1 MAIDHVRRQA
11 TLAEIDAWE
20 SLPAMALE
28 SLARG
33 GDAPFLWDKPDRGG
47 EFVSHSFAEIR
58 RDVIALAHGLIGLG
72 LKPGERVVLVSE
84 NRPEWLVADIAILL
98 AGGITVPAYVTNTE
112 ADHTHV
118 LEDSDAVGV
127 IVTKGQIG
135 ACALNAASKRSDIR
149 FLISLD
155 REDSSARG
163 HALGDLLDANR
174 NHTDAP
180 ETLAAIKRD
189 DLATLIYT
197 SGTGGAPKGVML
209 SHRALFANAKSAADL
224 IYELDGVSDLR
235 DEVFLSFLPLS
246 HAYERTAGH
255 FFPLAVGSQVYYAES
270 TEKLAKNLTEAKP
283 TIMTAVPRLYESLH
297 ARITQGLKKESDLKQ
312 KLFSRAVTLGIK
324 RIETGGLSMME
335 RIEDATLDSL
345 VRAKVRERFG
355 GRLKALVSGGAPLNH
370 DIGLFFSS
378 LGLCLLQGYG
388 QTEAG
393 PVVSCN
399 RPDSINLKT
408 VGPAL
413 IDVEIKIADDGEI
426 LVRGPLLM
434 EGYWKRADDS
444 AEALQ
449 NGWLHTGDVGAFD
462 SENRLMITDRKKD
475 LIVNAGGDNI
485 APQRVEGIL
494 ALEEEIEQAMVFG
507 DKRPNLVALIVPGE
521 DFCRTWAADHGV
533 DQAGLL
539 QDAAFRSDVQAAVDR
554 ANEKMSRIERVRR
567 WAFADEAFTTDN
579 GLMTATMKI
588 RRKFITAHYLE
599 RLEALY

>member
-1 MAIDHVRRQA
+1 
-11 TLAEIDAWE
+11 
-20 SLPAMALE
+20 
-28 SLARG
+28 
-33 GDAPFLWDKPDRGG
+33 
-47 EFVSHSFAEIR
+47 
-58 RDVIALAHGLIGLG
+58 
-72 LKPGERVVLVSE
+72 
-84 NRPEWLVADIAILL
+84 
-98 AGGITVPAYVTNTE
+98 
-112 ADHTHV
+112 
-118 LEDSDAVGV
+118 
-127 IVTKGQIG
+127 
-135 ACALNAASKRSDIR
+135 
-149 FLISLD
+149 
-155 REDSSARG
+155 
-163 HALGDLLDANR
+163 
-174 NHTDAP
+174 
-180 ETLAAIKRD
+180 
-189 DLATLIYT
+189 
-197 SGTGGAPKGVML
+197 ML

-255 FFPLAVGSQVYYAES
+255 FFPLAVGAQVYYAES
-270 TEKLAKNLTEAKP
+270 TDKLAKNLTEARP

-297 ARITQGLKKESDLKQ
+297 ARITQSLKKESDLKR
-312 KLFSRAVTLGIK
+312 KLFNRAVALGVK
-324 RIETGGLSMME
+324 RIETGSLSMME

-345 VRAKVRERFG
+345 VRSKVRERFG
-355 GRLKALVSGGAPLNH
+355 GRLKALVSGGAPLNY
-370 DIGLFFSS
+370 DIGMFFSS

-393 PVVSCN
+393 PVVTCN
-399 RPDSINLKT
+399 RPASINLNT

-413 IDVEIKIADDGEI
+413 IDVELKIADDGEI

-434 EGYWKRADDS
+434 EGYWKRADDT
-444 AEALQ
+444 AEALKD
-449 NGWLHTGDVGAFD
+449 GWLHTGDVGAFD
-462 SENRLMITDRKKD
+462 AEGRLMITDRKKD

-521 DFCRTWAADHGV
+521 EFCRAWAASHGV
-533 DQAGLL
+533 DQASLL

-554 ANEKMSRIERVRR
+554 ANKKMSRIERVRR

-588 RRKFITAHYLE
+588 RRKFITAHYLD

>member
-1 MAIDHVRRQA
+1 MAIEHARRQA
-11 TLAEIDAWE
+11 TLAEIDGWE
-20 SLPAMALE
+20 NLPAMALDT
-28 SLARG
+28 LARG
-33 GDAPFLWDKPDRGG
+33 GDAPFLWDKPECGG
-47 EFVSHSFAEIR
+47 EFISHSFAEIR
-58 RDVIALAHGLIGLG
+58 KDVIALSHALIGLG

-84 NRPEWLVADIAILL
+84 NRSEWLIADIAILL

-112 ADHTHV
+112 ADHSHV
-118 LEDSDAVGV
+118 LKDSNAIGV
-127 IVTKGQIG
+127 IVTKGQVG
-135 ACALNAASKRSDIR
+135 ACALNAAAERPDIL
-149 FLISLD
+149 FSISLD
-155 REDSSARG
+155 RVDSSARV
-163 HALGDLLDANR
+163 HAYSDLLEANR
-174 NHTDAP
+174 ENMDLP
-180 ETLAAIKRD
+180 DTLAAIKRD

-209 SHRALFANAKSAADL
+209 SHRALLANAKSAADL

-270 TEKLAKNLTEAKP
+270 TDKLAKNLTEARP

-297 ARITQGLKKESDLKQ
+297 ARIIQGLKKESDLKR
-312 KLFSRAVTLGIK
+312 KLFNRAVALGVK

-335 RIEDATLDSL
+335 RIEDSTLDSL
-345 VRAKVRERFG
+345 VRSKVRERFG
-355 GRLKALVSGGAPLNH
+355 GRLKALVSGGAPLNY
-370 DIGLFFSS
+370 DIGMFFSS

-393 PVVSCN
+393 PVVTCN
-399 RPDSINLKT
+399 RPASINLNT

-434 EGYWKRADDS
+434 EGYWQRADDT
-444 AEALQ
+444 AEALKD
-449 NGWLHTGDVGAFD
+449 GWLHTGDVGAFD
-462 SENRLMITDRKKD
+462 AENCLMITDRKKD

-521 DFCRTWAADHGV
+521 EFCRAWASSHGV
-533 DQAGLL
+533 DQSSLL
-539 QDAAFRSDVQAAVDR
+539 QDAAFRSDLQAAVDR
-554 ANEKMSRIERVRR
+554 ANERMSRIERVRR
-567 WAFADEAFTTDN
+567 WTFANEAFTTDN

-588 RRKFITAHYLE
+588 RRKYITAHYLD